1 MFRRIA
7 NRVRIVRDA
16 LACRALLVNWR
27 EAEAPSSAGRGAQPS
42 GSATV
47 SP

>member
-27 EAEAPSSAGRGAQPS
+27 EAEGAFQRGRGAQPS